1 AMHAHYRDKAAAL
14 KERFNE
20 AFWMPEQGYFAMA
33 LDGDKRP
40 VDGIGSNVGHCLWS
54 GIVDVDKAASVAK
67 RLLSPELFSGW
78 GVRTLATS
86 MATYDPMSYHCGSVW
101 PHDNAFIASGL
112 MRYGFVEEAH
122 QIIRGILDADEASGG
137 RLPELFSGMSRSDV
151 AVPVSYPASC
161 SPQAWAAAT
170 PLQFLRLLLR
180 LDPWIPHGRIWL
192 DPILPAGVDELT
204 VSRIPVGGGA
214 GMTVAVHDGLVEVSG
229 VDPGVSVIR
238 SGRPPVSGLLDEH

>member
-1 AMHAHYRDKAAAL
+1 
-14 KERFNE
+14 
-20 AFWMPEQGYFAMA
+20 MPDIGYFAMG
-33 LDGDKRP
+33 LDGDKRQI
-40 VDGIGSNVGHCLWS
+40 DGRGSNIGHCLWS
-54 GIVDVDKAASVAK
+54 GIIDVDKAESVA
-67 RLLSPELFSGW
+67 RHLLSPEMFSGW

-101 PHDNAFIASGL
+101 PHDNALIASGL

-122 QIIRGILDADEASGG
+122 RVIRGILDASAASGG
-137 RLPELFSGMSRSDV
+137 RLPELFSGISRSDV

-192 DPILPAGVDELT
+192 DPQLPVGVDELT
-204 VSRIPVGGGA
+204 VAKIPLGA
-214 GMTVAVHDGLVEVSG
+214 GMTVHSPCRA
-229 VDPGVSVIR
+229 R
-238 SGRPPVSGLLDEH
+238 RRPDFRRRQRHR